1 MVILAKPV
9 TAVDVLTLTLRLDP
23 AVRLSDDQLLEIC
36 RLNRDLR
43 IERTSQGDLVMMA
56 PAGGGSGERNAE
68 IVYQLRKWAKE
79 DGTGVAFDSSAGF
92 ILPNRAMRAPD
103 AAWVRR
109 SRLTGLTR
117 QEKEKFLPLCPD
129 FVVELRSVSDRLEDQ
144 REKVREY
151 IENGASLGWLIDP
164 IAKKVHVYRP
174 GQAPEILREPRFI
187 AADSV
192 LPGFQLQLGEIW
204 EPSW

>member
-1 MVILAKPV
+1 MVILAKPD
-9 TAVDVLTLTLRLDP
+9 TAVDALPLLLRLDP
-23 AVRLSDDQLLEIC
+23 AVRLSDEQLLEIC

-79 DGTGVAFDSSAGF
+79 DATGVAFDSSAGF

-129 FVVELRSVSDRLEDQ
+129 FVIELRSASDRLEEQ
-144 REKVREY
+144 REKLREY

-164 IAKKVHVYRP
+164 VTRRLHVYRAS
-174 GQAPEILREPRFI
+174 QAPEILKAPRSVS
-187 AADSV
+187 ADPV
-192 LPGFQLQLGEIW
+192 LPGFQLQLEEIW
-204 EPSW
+204 NPSW